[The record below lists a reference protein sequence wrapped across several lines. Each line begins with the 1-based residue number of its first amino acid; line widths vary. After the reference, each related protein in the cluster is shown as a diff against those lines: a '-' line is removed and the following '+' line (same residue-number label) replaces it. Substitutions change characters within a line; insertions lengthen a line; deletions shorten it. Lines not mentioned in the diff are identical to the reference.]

1 MNATEK
7 LLNTIK
13 LQFTNK
19 RYWLLKLGEKWMNV
33 FVIPKIFRIDNQT
46 QKFEKYF
53 KKMTVTRKDTTEDKY
68 SVWISIIIK

>member
-19 RYWLLKLGEKWMNV
+19 RYRLSKLGEKWMNV

-68 SVWISIIIK
+68 SVWISITIK